1 MTDDFSTGRRKLLK
15 SAGAGGT
22 ALLAGCSERLG
33 LAQNDSDGDGQR
45 EVGVVAAADEQAL
58 LEAQSEAQQGVQ
70 SGNLTQQEASQQYQQ
85 RQRELLEQAVESLT
99 GSLPSS
105 ITVEQRYSQ
114 LGAVV
119 ISGPAGALLDT
130 LELES
135 TQSLVLA
142 SRIETAAS
150 ASASTNAS

>member
-1 MTDDFSTGRRKLLK
+1 MTDDFSTGRRKLLQ

-45 EVGVVAAADEQAL
+45 EVGVVVAADQQAL

-70 SGNLTQQEASQQYQQ
+70 SGNLTQQEATEQYRQ
-85 RQRELLEQAVESLT
+85 RQRELLEQAIESLT
-99 GSLPSS
+99 ESLSS
-105 ITVEQRYSQ
+105 SVTVEQRYSQ

-119 ISGPAGALLDT
+119 ISGPADALLDT

-142 SRIETAAS
+142 SRIEAAAS
-150 ASASTNAS
+150 SSTSANSS